1 MRELRPYQAR
11 AIDDTRR
18 AIGDGARRVCLQLP
32 TGGGKTVIAAGIVN
46 AALAK
51 GRRVLFTVP
60 AIALVDQTVERFRE
74 SGIDEIGV
82 IQADHWMTD
91 WSKPVQVASV
101 QTLQRRWAEEKF
113 PRSDLVI
120 VDEAH
125 KLFQLYGQW
134 FGHADWQR
142 VPVIGLSATPWA
154 KGMSALYDRLLI
166 GSTVGEMT
174 GAGYLSPAVYY
185 GPSHPDLSSAKIVAG
200 DYREADAEA
209 AMAPLTADVVTTWL
223 RLGED
228 RPTIL
233 FAVNRAHARALQR
246 QFEAAGVGA
255 AYIDAYTPQIE
266 RKAIERRF
274 HEGAIRVVC
283 SVGTLIVG
291 VDWDVRCVIFAR
303 PTRSEMLWVQ
313 AIGRGLRLADGKSD
327 CIVLDHTDTAIR
339 LGLVEHIHHTDFVDG
354 AHAVSSGQK
363 REKPKP
369 LPKACPSC
377 SYLKPPKVHECPSC
391 GFAPEKQPDIE
402 VADGDLVQIGGK
414 PKKPEVADMATKQ
427 RWYSGFLYVAE
438 SRGYK
443 AGWAANKYRDR
454 FGVWPRGLDDAPM
467 QPAADISSWIKSR
480 DIAWAKSRLRV
491 A

>member
-1 MRELRPYQAR
+1 MRGLRPYQAR

-82 IQADHWMTD
+82 IQSDHWMTD

-101 QTLQRRWAEEKF
+101 QTLQRRWAEGKF

-209 AMAPLTADVVTTWL
+209 AMSPLTADVVSTWL

-228 RPTIL
+228 RATIL

-255 AYIDAYTPQIE
+255 
-266 RKAIERRF
+266 
-274 HEGAIRVVC
+274 
-283 SVGTLIVG
+283 SVGVVKVRAATYLPVLPAMPIAIVEVPRLVSVQILIS
-291 VDWDVRCVIFAR
+291 VIFCPA
-303 PTRSEMLWVQ
+303 
-313 AIGRGLRLADGKSD
+313 GLRKQNS
-327 CIVLDHTDTAIR
+327 
-339 LGLVEHIHHTDFVDG
+339 
-354 AHAVSSGQK
+354 VS
-363 REKPKP
+363 P
-369 LPKACPSC
+369 
-377 SYLKPPKVHECPSC
+377 
-391 GFAPEKQPDIE
+391 FA
-402 VADGDLVQIGGK
+402 
-414 PKKPEVADMATKQ
+414 MATPETFEA
-427 RWYSGFLYVAE
+427 R
-438 SRGYK
+438 
-443 AGWAANKYRDR
+443 
-454 FGVWPRGLDDAPM
+454 
-467 QPAADISSWIKSR
+467 
-480 DIAWAKSRLRV
+480 
-491 A
+491 